1 MTDTSPEAAAI
12 QTDIFR
18 RMPGAQKVRMAM
30 EMSELVR
37 KLACARLRSTHPEWT
52 ELQVMLELIRITH
65 GIVIENPEPR

>member
-12 QTDIFR
+12 QMEIFR

-37 KLACARLRSTHPEWT
+37 KLSCARLRSTYPEWT
-52 ELQVMLELIRITH
+52 DRQVMLELIRITH